1 METIHLTKRALS
13 ELTPLILGG
22 RVERIRNLD
31 EGTLL
36 VPIYNRKKR
45 YLLVLS
51 VKKRSMRLHLI
62 FEPVCKEYLYSSPRT
77 DLLNR
82 HITRGRIYGV
92 SCFGRGLADWGVCF
106 SVHREKDFS
115 LLVDFSTADI
125 LLRDSEGNIIV
136 SLQDGSPKV
145 RQTIPTVQDAADEG
159 DFSVNRALCV
169 KRELCVNRELARDFF
184 EERNERLSRELLR
197 LLKTEEKKTVRL
209 LKKLGE
215 EDDEAK
221 QKERYRRW
229 GELLKYNLDSIRKG
243 ASSVT
248 VRDFDG
254 SDVEIILDPRLTPVQ
269 NMDILFERYRKMK
282 RREAGSAQRIERER
296 GRLERIEDLK
306 RRISQEEITGLQ
318 RPPSI
323 LLETPEIDMIGRGFS
338 QKVRRLL
345 SKKGLQK
352 GVPTERRSPFLR
364 FVTASGKT
372 LLVGRNADENDELVR
387 RVARGNDLWFHVE
400 GVSGSHVLLRYEKNG
415 EFTEEDVRDACL
427 LALHFS
433 RLRSAGSGAVV
444 YTFVKH
450 VKKPKGSKKGHVEY
464 YSNKTKIVTLEER
477 ALARIL
483 NSGRNSK
490 IT

>member
-1 METIHLTKRALS
+1 MDTIHLTKQALS

-31 EGTLL
+31 EVTLL
-36 VPIYNRKKR
+36 VSIYSRKKR
-45 YLLVLS
+45 YLLVAS
-51 VKKRSMRLHLI
+51 VMKRSMRLHLL
-62 FEPVCKEYLYSSPRT
+62 FEPVSKEYLYSSPRT

-82 HITRGRIYGV
+82 HIRGGRIFGV
-92 SCFGRGLADWGVCF
+92 SCFGRGLRDWGVLF

-125 LLRDSEGNIIV
+125 LLTDGEGNVIV
-136 SLQDGSPKV
+136 TLQEDRSTD
-145 RQTIPTVQDAADEG
+145 QEMIPTVQGAADGG
-159 DFSVNRALCV
+159 DFSV
-169 KRELCVNRELARDFF
+169 KGELCVNRELSRDFF
-184 EERNERLSRELLR
+184 EEKNERFSRELLK
-197 LLKTEEKKTVRL
+197 LLRTEEKKTERL

-229 GELLKYNLDSIRKG
+229 GELLKYNLDRVPKG
-243 ASSVT
+243 ASSLT
-248 VRDFDG
+248 VRDFEG
-254 SDVEIILDPRLTPVQ
+254 SDVEITLDPRLSPVQ
-269 NMDILFERYRKMK
+269 NMDVLFERYRKMK
-282 RREAGSAQRIERER
+282 RREVGSAQRIAGER
-296 GRLERIEDLK
+296 GKLERIENLK
-306 RRISQEEITGLQ
+306 RRISQTGIIGLQ

-323 LLETPEIDMIGRGFS
+323 LLEIPEIDTIGRGFS

-352 GVPTERRSPFLR
+352 KAPTERRAPFLR
-364 FVTASGKT
+364 FVTASGKN

-387 RVARGNDLWFHVE
+387 RVARGNDLWFHAE
-400 GVSGSHVLLRYEKNG
+400 GVSGSHVLLRYDKKG
-415 EFTEEDVRDACL
+415 DFTEEDVRDACL

-433 RLRSAGSGAVV
+433 KLRSAGSGAVV
-444 YTFVKH
+444 YTFSKY

-464 YSNKTKIVTLEER
+464 YSNKTKIVTHEEC
-477 ALARIL
+477 ALTRIL
-483 NSGRNSK
+483 NSSRSSK

>member
-1 METIHLTKRALS
+1 MDTIHLTKQALS

-36 VPIYNRKKR
+36 VSIYSRKKR
-45 YLLVLS
+45 YLLVAS
-51 VKKRSMRLHLI
+51 VMKRSMRLHLL

-82 HITRGRIYGV
+82 HIARGRICGV
-92 SCFGRGLADWGVCF
+92 SCFGRGLRDWGVCF
-106 SVHREKDFS
+106 SVHHEKDFS

-125 LLRDSEGNIIV
+125 LLRDSERNVIV
-136 SLQDGSPKV
+136 SLQDGRPKGQ
-145 RQTIPTVQDAADEG
+145 QTIEEAVQDAADEG
-159 DFSVNRALCV
+159 DFSVN
-169 KRELCVNRELARDFF
+169 RELCVNRELARDFF
-184 EERNERLSRELLR
+184 EERNERLSRELLK
-197 LLKTEEKKTVRL
+197 LLRTEEKKTERL

-229 GELLKYNLDSIRKG
+229 GELLKYNLDRVRKG

-248 VRDFDG
+248 VHDFDAN
-254 SDVEIILDPRLTPVQ
+254 DVEISLDPRLTPVQ
-269 NMDILFERYRKMK
+269 NMNILFERYRKMK
-282 RREAGSAQRIERER
+282 RREAGSAQRIEGER

-306 RRISQEEITGLQ
+306 RRISQTEIIGLQ

-323 LLETPEIDMIGRGFS
+323 LLETPEIDMIRRGFS

-387 RVARGNDLWFHVE
+387 RVARGNDLWFHTE
-400 GVSGSHVLLRYEKNG
+400 GASGSHVLLRYEKKG

-433 RLRSAGSGAVV
+433 RLRSAGSGTVV

-464 YSNKTKIVTLEER
+464 YSNKTKIVTLQER
-477 ALARIL
+477 ALAQIL

>member
-1 METIHLTKRALS
+1 MDTIHLTKQALS
-13 ELTPLILGG
+13 ELTPLVLGG
-22 RVERIRNLD
+22 RVERVRNLD

-36 VPIYNRKKR
+36 VSIYSRKKR
-45 YLLVLS
+45 YLLVAS
-51 VKKRSMRLHLI
+51 VMKRSMRLHLL

-82 HITRGRIYGV
+82 YIARGRIYGV

-115 LLVDFSTADI
+115 LLVDFSNADI
-125 LLRDSEGNIIV
+125 LLRDSEGNAIV
-136 SLQDGSPKV
+136 SLQDGSPKGREMTEDV
-145 RQTIPTVQDAADEG
+145 VHGKSDEG
-159 DFSVNRALCV
+159 DFSVNR
-169 KRELCVNRELARDFF
+169 ELCANRELARDFF
-184 EERNERLSRELLR
+184 EEKNERLSRELLKMLR
-197 LLKTEEKKTVRL
+197 TEEKKTERL

-229 GELLKYNLDSIRKG
+229 GELLKYNLDRVSKG

-248 VRDFDG
+248 VRDFDEKE
-254 SDVEIILDPRLTPVQ
+254 VEISLDPKLTPVQ

-282 RREAGSAQRIERER
+282 RREAGSAKRIEGER
-296 GRLERIEDLK
+296 ARLERIEGLK
-306 RRISQEEITGLQ
+306 RKISQGEIVGLQ

-323 LLETPEIDMIGRGFS
+323 LFEAPEIDMIGRGFS

-352 GVPTERRSPFLR
+352 RAPTERRAPFLR
-364 FVTASGKT
+364 FVSASGKT

-387 RVARGNDLWFHVE
+387 RVARGKDLWFHAE
-400 GVSGSHVLLRYEKNG
+400 GVSGSHVLLRYEKQG

-427 LALHFS
+427 LAFHFS

-444 YTFVKH
+444 YTFMKH

-464 YSNKTKIVTLEER
+464 YSNKTKIVTLQER

>member
-1 METIHLTKRALS
+1 METIHLTKQALS

-36 VPIYNRKKR
+36 VSIYSRKKR
-45 YLLVLS
+45 YLLVAS
-51 VKKRSMRLHLI
+51 VMKRSMRLHLL

-82 HITRGRIYGV
+82 HIARGRIFGV

-125 LLRDSEGNIIV
+125 LLRDSEGNVIV
-136 SLQDGSPKV
+136 SLQDGSPKGQQAMEEAV
-145 RQTIPTVQDAADEG
+145 RDKADEG
-159 DFSVNRALCV
+159 DFS
-169 KRELCVNRELARDFF
+169 VNRELARDFF
-184 EERNERLSRELLR
+184 EERNERLSRELLK
-197 LLKTEEKKTVRL
+197 LLRTEEKKTERL

-229 GELLKYNLDSIRKG
+229 GELLKYNLDRIRKG

-248 VRDFDG
+248 VRDFDAN
-254 SDVEIILDPRLTPVQ
+254 DVEISLDPRLTPVQ

-282 RREAGSAQRIERER
+282 RREAGSAQRIEGGR

-306 RRISQEEITGLQ
+306 RRISQEEIVGLQ
-318 RPPSI
+318 RSPSI

-352 GVPTERRSPFLR
+352 RAPTERRAPFLR
-364 FVTASGKT
+364 FITASGKT
-372 LLVGRNADENDELVR
+372 LLVGKNADENDELVR
-387 RVARGNDLWFHVE
+387 SVARGNDLWFHAE
-400 GVSGSHVLLRYEKNG
+400 GVSGSHVLLRYEKKG

-464 YSNKTKIVTLEER
+464 YSNKTKIVTLQER
-477 ALARIL
+477 ALAQIL